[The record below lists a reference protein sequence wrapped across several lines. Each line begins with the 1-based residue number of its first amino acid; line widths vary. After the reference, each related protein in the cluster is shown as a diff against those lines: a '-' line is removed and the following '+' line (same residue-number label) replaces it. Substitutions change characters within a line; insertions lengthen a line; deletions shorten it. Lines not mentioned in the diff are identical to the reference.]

1 MYKEVTEALS
11 NYDKSNFW
19 WFGVTGLKKTR
30 AEYLADLF
38 ETRGEKGKCD
48 LVCLEH
54 F

>member
-1 MYKEVTEALS
+1 MTNLTS
-11 NYDKSNFW
+11 GDL
-19 WFGVTGLKKTR
+19 GVLLLVIQLGLTRLRKTR
-30 AEYLADLF
+30 AVYLLDLF